1 MDNRTDGGNLFFRV
15 LLVIFA
21 AVFCLS
27 LFVFLGLLRMQKIE
41 KKKFAELRGQASAVQ
56 EEGGDSL
63 EGSAEGQPA
72 DPYAE
77 LREQNPDFYGWI
89 RIEGTQID
97 YPVMWTPQ
105 EEDYYLHRSFTGE
118 FSYSGVPFMGKGCT
132 EEGHVLLIYGHH
144 MRDGSMF
151 ADLEK
156 YRDADFL
163 AQHSRIDFDTLEGPA
178 VYQAVAAF
186 YTSVDSEDGFAFYEY
201 AGEPDEEQFGQ
212 LTEAIGSLTGQ
223 SLSDVE
229 YGDSL
234 LMLATCSY
242 QTQDGR
248 FVVVA
253 KKVTDN

>member
-1 MDNRTDGGNLFFRV
+1 MDNRTDGGTLFFRV
-15 LLVIFA
+15 LLIIFA
-21 AVFCLS
+21 VVFCLS
-27 LFVFLGLLRMQKIE
+27 LFVFLRLLRMQGVE
-41 KKKFAELRGQASAVQ
+41 KKQFAELRDRVTAVQ
-56 EEGGDSL
+56 EES
-63 EGSAEGQPA
+63 GSAPEEAAERQPEDA
-72 DPYAE
+72 YAG

-89 RIEGTQID
+89 RVEGTRID
-97 YPVMWTPQ
+97 YPVMWTPK

-118 FSYSGVPFMGKGCT
+118 FSYSGVPFLGEGCT

-156 YRDADFL
+156 YKDADFL
-163 AQHSRIDFDTLEGPA
+163 AQHSRVEFDTPEGTA
-178 VYQAVAAF
+178 VYRVVAAF
-186 YTSVDSEDGFAFYEY
+186 YTSVGSKDGFAFYEY
-201 AGEPDEEQFGQ
+201 AGEPDEERFGQ